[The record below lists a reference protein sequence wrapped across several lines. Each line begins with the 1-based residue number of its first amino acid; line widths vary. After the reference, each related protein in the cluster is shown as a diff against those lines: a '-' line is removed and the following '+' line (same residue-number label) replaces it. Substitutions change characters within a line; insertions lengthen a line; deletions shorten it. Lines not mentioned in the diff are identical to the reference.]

1 MAITVA
7 VVGQVRQV
15 REFTRR
21 ADQEGGEGK
30 RGDVLGRNV
39 SVLTELAGELGDTA
53 TVTVWD
59 RDRAVEANV
68 GDLVQ
73 WVCEVGS
80 REGFG
85 LSVTFRRLL
94 AAPSKTRP
102 AEAG

>member
-1 MAITVA
+1 MAIVTA
-7 VVGQVRQV
+7 VVGQVRAV

-21 ADQEGGEGK
+21 RDEENGQGK
-30 RGDVLGRNV
+30 TGDVLGRNV

-59 RDRAVEANV
+59 RDRAVEAAP
-68 GDLVQ
+68 GDWVQ

-85 LSVTFRRLL
+85 LSTTFRRVL
-94 AAPSKTRP
+94 APPSKTRP